1 MPIIAC
7 SACGKKLSV
16 PDQFHNKRFKC
27 PGCQSIISFEL
38 EAIPKNIEKNQNNKT
53 TAGSDSPIKTNNEEK
68 FNLPQ
73 GKLRKKL
80 QGSWVEMEIKT
91 KCIRTFIG
99 FVVVLV
105 SLIAIVGFKYRYV
118 INYIIGPNEMAQIE
132 LENLNE
138 QKGFGNKF
146 ILVRGKEV
154 VLSSAHQIDIITSK
168 RSGSQREAKYVY
180 KELLVGEKWLLVKN
194 LDEGTLNAKGN
205 LIPFDDDFLKYTFNH
220 PIIGPWG
227 KKYYPY
233 YLDNS
238 WYRLNGHIFLGVIIV
253 NILLLYFVGGEALA
267 IFSDISKSPLAK
279 KIIETKTPRLIADE
293 IENNAQNP
301 LISIGSWRLSQKYFI
316 YNSFFF
322 FDVYFPSSFLKA
334 EKIVLD
340 ERDWKFKKKCKIII
354 DVKGGEK
361 IEIEGSGKSID
372 KVEKLAVDLITQNNK
387 FKQ

>member
-1 MPIIAC
+1 
-7 SACGKKLSV
+7 
-16 PDQFHNKRFKC
+16 
-27 PGCQSIISFEL
+27 
-38 EAIPKNIEKNQNNKT
+38 
-53 TAGSDSPIKTNNEEK
+53 
-68 FNLPQ
+68 
-73 GKLRKKL
+73 
-80 QGSWVEMEIKT
+80 
-91 KCIRTFIG
+91 
-99 FVVVLV
+99 
-105 SLIAIVGFKYRYV
+105 
-118 INYIIGPNEMAQIE
+118 
-132 LENLNE
+132 
-138 QKGFGNKF
+138 
-146 ILVRGKEV
+146 
-154 VLSSAHQIDIITSK
+154 
-168 RSGSQREAKYVY
+168 
-180 KELLVGEKWLLVKN
+180 VGEKWLLVKN

-205 LIPFDDDFLKYTFNH
+205 LISFDDDFLKYTFNH

-387 FKQ
+387 SKQ